1 MKVNRKKLM
10 IHGFILLAMVIACCF
25 EFQFIIL
32 LNLGYAVYFMEK
44 TIVKCTSNIKKR
56 FLKILTVILL
66 IIGSVPCV
74 MFMVIPS
81 WLLCVVH
88 SINNPEYVENLPSYE
103 GRGIQLRNAA
113 YYKDYNNYLFEG
125 DIEEEA
131 LKKTA
136 VLQDWQLE
144 EITGKIDV
152 FYTARGEIEQHKNK
166 AHSNQIIYIDNGLIY
181 NSRKNTDCG
190 DFVVYDR
197 KNEHLYVHI
206 TLR

>member
-32 LNLGYAVYFMEK
+32 WNLGYAVYFMGK
-44 TIVKCTSNIKKR
+44 TIVKCTSDIKKR

-66 IIGSVPCV
+66 IIGSAPCV

-88 SINNPEYVENLPSYE
+88 SINNPEYVENLPNYE

-131 LKKTA
+131 LKKNA

-197 KNEHLYVHI
+197 KNKHLYVHI